1 MRGDDNTQTRKIEA
15 LRHAMGP
22 VIGSALDD
30 PNVIE
35 VMVNPDGRIWIDRL
49 GTGIEATDEVISS
62 HDAESII
69 RLLADHAGVLV
80 TAEQPRVSATL
91 PLTNERFQ
99 GEFPPIVKSPCFAI
113 RKPASFVFTL
123 DQYAERGIMT
133 PAQVVRIRQAIAD
146 HLNII
151 VIGGTGSGKTTLLN
165 AMLAEDA
172 LLNDR
177 IILIEQ
183 TQELQ
188 CVAPN
193 KVQLLTREIE
203 PLVTMRDL
211 SRDSLRLRPDRIIYG
226 EVRDGAAYDMV
237 KGWNTGHPGG
247 LGTLHANSP
256 VDALYRIEDLIGEV
270 VERIPY
276 RAIGSAINLIVEIK
290 RIGSARKV
298 TSILR
303 VLGYDKGNY
312 VYESD
317 DEGQQI
323 VNCNHNTANLLSLEK

>member
-1 MRGDDNTQTRKIEA
+1 MRRNDNTQSRKIEA
-15 LRHAMGP
+15 LRHAMGV
-22 VIGSALDD
+22 VIGTALDD
-30 PNVIE
+30 PNVVE
-35 VMVNPDGRIWIDRL
+35 VMVNPDGRIWIDKL
-49 GTGIEATDEVISS
+49 GTGIESTDEIISPADS
-62 HDAESII
+62 ESII
-69 RLLADHAGVLV
+69 RILADHAGVLV
-80 TAEQPRVSATL
+80 TAAQPRVSATL

-99 GEFPPIVKSPCFAI
+99 GEFPPIVKNPAFAI

-123 DQYAERGIMT
+123 DQYVERGIMT
-133 PAQVVRIRQAIAD
+133 ATQAAIIRQAIAD

-165 AMLAEDA
+165 AMLAEPV
-172 LLNDR
+172 LLQDR

-188 CVAPN
+188 CIAPN

-211 SRDSLRLRPDRIIYG
+211 SRDSLRLRPDRIVYG

-270 VERIPY
+270 VARIPY

-290 RIGSARKV
+290 RVGPARKV

-303 VLGYDKGNY
+303 VLGYENGTYQYDQDPGGK
-312 VYESD
+312 
-317 DEGQQI
+317 
-323 VNCNHNTANLLSLEK
+323 